1 MIERCKCISQNC
13 KIFDLWLCKGGG
25 SRFWLVIFNYFS
37 LYQLKIMSINKFS
50 PNTEKYG
57 PEKIR
62 VVFFSSSVR
71 PYLLNTL
78 LSNPKYLTSF
88 SFEKCFDHVP
98 QEISFKSDN
107 VFWSLLKTRKVNLKF
122 LKALFCK
129 LFLNLF
135 LNSLSKM

>member
-1 MIERCKCISQNC
+1 
-13 KIFDLWLCKGGG
+13 
-25 SRFWLVIFNYFS
+25 
-37 LYQLKIMSINKFS
+37 MSINKFS

-71 PYLLNTL
+71 PHLLNTL

-98 QEISFKSDN
+98 QEISFIFRGSKQMRQCILEPFKNSKSR
-107 VFWSLLKTRKVNLKF
+107 FE
-122 LKALFCK
+122 LFEG
-129 LFLNLF
+129 
-135 LNSLSKM
+135 SLS